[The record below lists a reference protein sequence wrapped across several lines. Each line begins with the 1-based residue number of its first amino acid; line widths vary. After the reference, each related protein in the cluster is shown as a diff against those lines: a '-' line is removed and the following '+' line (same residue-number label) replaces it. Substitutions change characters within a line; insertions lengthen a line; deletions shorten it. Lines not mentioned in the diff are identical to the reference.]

1 MKEKIVRFIMGV
13 LGYGVIMI
21 SILYFVDWNYPS
33 KWTFILVYSVLI
45 SLADLFIFKK
55 LSQFIYRLLG
65 GKGEIPG
72 A

>member
-1 MKEKIVRFIMGV
+1 
-13 LGYGVIMI
+13 MI